1 MSKYANPFRLIAST
15 LLLGALQLCLL
26 SIAFGLDFGKLQ
38 QALLTRFGDE
48 RLAIFRD
55 WQQLVSDNRGS
66 EPEKLRRA
74 NDFFNARIAF
84 DSDISVWGQS
94 DYWATPIETMG
105 QGRGDCEDFSIAKYY
120 SLLQLGVPIDKLRLV
135 YVRATQQGPSGP
147 VTQAH
152 MVLAYYPTPSAEPL
166 ILDNLNP
173 QILPASRRGDLLP
186 VFSFNSA
193 GLWIGTGNQS
203 SKSNLSRWQDVIARA
218 RDEGFQ

>member
-1 MSKYANPFRLIAST
+1 LSKYPNPFRLIASA
-15 LLLGALQLCLL
+15 LLLGALQVCLL

-38 QALLTRFGDE
+38 QALIARFGED
-48 RLAIFRD
+48 RLVVFRE
-55 WQQLVSDNRGS
+55 WQQLVSDNHGTES
-66 EPEKLRRA
+66 DKLRRA
-74 NDFFNARIAF
+74 NDFFNTRIAF

-94 DYWATPIETMG
+94 DYWATPIETLG

-120 SLLQLGVPIDKLRLV
+120 SLLQLGVPVEKLRLV
-135 YVRATQQGPSGP
+135 YVRASQMGRDGPI
-147 VTQAH
+147 TQAH
-152 MVLAYYPTPSAEPL
+152 MVLAYYATPNAEPL

-193 GLWIGTGNQS
+193 GLWMGTGNQS
-203 SKSNLSRWQDVIARA
+203 SRSNLSRWQDLIARA

>member
-1 MSKYANPFRLIAST
+1 MSKYPNPFRLIASA
-15 LLLGALQLCLL
+15 LLLGALQVCLL

-38 QALLTRFGDE
+38 QALIARFGED
-48 RLAIFRD
+48 RLVVFRE
-55 WQQLVSDNRGS
+55 WQQLVSDNHGTES
-66 EPEKLRRA
+66 DKLRRA
-74 NDFFNARIAF
+74 NDFFNTRIAF

-94 DYWATPIETMG
+94 DYWATPIETLG

-120 SLLQLGVPIDKLRLV
+120 SLLQLGVPVEKLRLV
-135 YVRATQQGPSGP
+135 YVRASQMGRDGPI
-147 VTQAH
+147 TQAH
-152 MVLAYYPTPSAEPL
+152 MVLAYYATPNAEPL

-193 GLWIGTGNQS
+193 GLWMGTGNQS
-203 SKSNLSRWQDVIARA
+203 SRSNLSRWQDLIARA